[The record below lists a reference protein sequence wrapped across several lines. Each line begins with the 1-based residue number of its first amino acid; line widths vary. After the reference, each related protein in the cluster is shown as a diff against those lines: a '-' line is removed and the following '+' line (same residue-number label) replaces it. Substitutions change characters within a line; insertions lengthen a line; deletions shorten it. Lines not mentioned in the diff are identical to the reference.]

1 MKTLPSRSALNELIS
16 WLYSRIDLVD
26 NLSAH
31 IQTEK
36 TKTTTTHS
44 SSSLEQLEAYKKKL
58 AEISDEMKQGR
69 AGSLKFIRNS
79 IEDEIRQGFYDL
91 TVSEL
96 LSKTERDW
104 TRLKQRIS
112 NELERLE
119 LSLIRISE
127 FDRNVR
133 QMQVWI
139 QSQALTEVRSFKG
152 ILGGVLFFIFGCC
165 LYFQQTPVEST
176 PNHSFLVDE
185 MKNINVIDDDK
196 KILAQINN
204 YKELL
209 SRLEVIWQQERDEL
223 GSGEGSKIGQLVQE
237 HMSANLDELKSN
249 LQSMELIS
257 KLKIENNL
265 SSLKHTYTVEMNE
278 MNAAL
283 ESEVNFINIGK
294 WLFLFSVFGRASCV
308 VRGVKLKL
316 AFFCSLLV

>member
-26 NLSAH
+26 NLSGH
-31 IQTEK
+31 IRTEK
-36 TKTTTTHS
+36 TKTTITNS

-104 TRLKQRIS
+104 TRLRQRIS

-139 QSQALTEVRSFKG
+139 QNQAIIEVRSVKG
-152 ILGGVLFFIFGCC
+152 ILGGVI
-165 LYFQQTPVEST
+165 
-176 PNHSFLVDE
+176 
-185 MKNINVIDDDK
+185 
-196 KILAQINN
+196 
-204 YKELL
+204 
-209 SRLEVIWQQERDEL
+209 
-223 GSGEGSKIGQLVQE
+223 
-237 HMSANLDELKSN
+237 
-249 LQSMELIS
+249 
-257 KLKIENNL
+257 
-265 SSLKHTYTVEMNE
+265 
-278 MNAAL
+278 
-283 ESEVNFINIGK
+283 
-294 WLFLFSVFGRASCV
+294 FLFSIV
-308 VRGVKLKL
+308 VCIFSQRQSSRRQIIRSWWMK
-316 AFFCSLLV
+316 